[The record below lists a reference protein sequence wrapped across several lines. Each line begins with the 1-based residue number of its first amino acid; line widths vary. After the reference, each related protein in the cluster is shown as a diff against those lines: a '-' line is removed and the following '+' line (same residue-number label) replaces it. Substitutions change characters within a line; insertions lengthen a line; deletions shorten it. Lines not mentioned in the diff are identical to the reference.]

1 VLAKTPRLKRF
12 FFSATLLSSKVKT
25 VALTRA
31 PENVGENHDKVSK
44 HPTDKVSKQNTQT
57 GWPY

>member
-1 VLAKTPRLKRF
+1 VLAKTPRLKR

-31 PENVGENHDKVSK
+31 PENAGENHDRARKNLSANVTS
-44 HPTDKVSKQNTQT
+44 
-57 GWPY
+57 